1 MMLTPRT
8 YPTQTFIWLSRNLS
22 RACHAN
28 ILQRNDSKDFWAKK
42 KKHKKTG
49 GTPAYLPRLCHIR
62 VKFCINKRLISEWQ
76 SLE

>member
-42 KKHKKTG
+42 KKTQEDGGYACLFAQAVPHKSKI
-49 GTPAYLPRLCHIR
+49 LH
-62 VKFCINKRLISEWQ
+62 K
-76 SLE
+76 